1 MSRSCLI
8 GSRCGRGVMQREL
21 DLLTSLTSA
30 ATTMK
35 LQAPV
40 VEVSDSMVLAGD
52 MGRFPGAVGAL
63 LRLVILFGGLQCAFL
78 LCVCVHVYVC
88 AYSCARVFFC
98 AIHVNARVSICE

>member
-1 MSRSCLI
+1 
-8 GSRCGRGVMQREL
+8 MQREL

-52 MGRFPGAVGAL
+52 VGRYRGAVDAILG
-63 LRLVILFGGLQCAFL
+63 LVILFGGLQCAFL
-78 LCVCVHVYVC
+78 PCVCVHVYVC
-88 AYSCARVFFC
+88 AYSCALVFLC
-98 AIHVNARVSICE
+98 AMHVYARVSICV